1 MKTRKYPQLLNYLLN
16 PNRIFWFLKYSIV
29 PYQCL
34 LTLMSRLLS
43 FKSHD
48 AFLCWCLL
56 TSCAPL
62 LRLFVSTSSNHYLSL
77 TVIPL
82 SFFLHMPSSGDC
94 SSIIF
99 LCPPMQFFSNI
110 HTLLTLTTS
119 HVPLYIVPGSFNVQ
133 YGPIWSHFPSW
144 SHISN
149 SRYLQAFTLSLKE
162 VARNICPGYCTC
174 YFNYNAY
181 IASLT
186 CTIL

>member
-1 MKTRKYPQLLNYLLN
+1 
-16 PNRIFWFLKYSIV
+16 
-29 PYQCL
+29 
-34 LTLMSRLLS
+34 MSTLLS

-110 HTLLTLTTS
+110 HSLLTLTIPHMFHCTS
-119 HVPLYIVPGSFNVQ
+119 CQVHSTSNMVLYDHTFLHDLTFQIQDIFKL
-133 YGPIWSHFPSW
+133 SH
-144 SHISN
+144 
-149 SRYLQAFTLSLKE
+149 
-162 VARNICPGYCTC
+162 
-174 YFNYNAY
+174 
-181 IASLT
+181 
-186 CTIL
+186 